1 MTSIR
6 KRVGAI
12 FCSFPASVEIVH
24 DIMLQLLLKKDARC
38 SIQSD
43 SEILESV
50 SVSIAE
56 SNFWTFLKVAKDLLQ
71 NLCYTSTKGESLYIS
86 LQYLFLS
93 LLNLP
98 SIFK

>member
-38 SIQSD
+38 SKQSD
-43 SEILESV
+43 SEMLESV
-50 SVSIAE
+50 SVFYCRIKTLGILETWEGS
-56 SNFWTFLKVAKDLLQ
+56 VAKFMLHK
-71 NLCYTSTKGESLYIS
+71 S
-86 LQYLFLS
+86 
-93 LLNLP
+93 
-98 SIFK
+98 